1 MNIVIDIDN
10 IKLSSKMT
18 KEEFE
23 YIFPNVN
30 FKKHDNVFEYSMI
43 GTIFEMNYPSK
54 IVVYFQNNNIIQLSV
69 FPTKERIDSRE
80 YNLEESYND
89 YNNALEK
96 NYGKKLSNICGKQ
109 KMWRFSDATLKHYLF
124 ERFCMEERI
133 EVLFKN
139 SRTVGDRGRFLVS
152 NKK

>member
-23 YIFPNVN
+23 CIFPNAN
-30 FKKHDNVFEYSMI
+30 LKKYDKVFEYSMI
-43 GTIFEMNYPSK
+43 GIVFEMNYPSN
-54 IVVYFQNNNIIQLSV
+54 IVVYFKNDSIIQLSV

-80 YNLEESYND
+80 FDLEESYND
-89 YNNALEK
+89 YNDALEK
-96 NYGKKLSNICGKQ
+96 KYGRKPFNIFGKQ
-109 KMWRFSDATLKHYLF
+109 KIWHFSDATLKHYLF

-133 EVLFKN
+133 EVLFK
-139 SRTVGDRGRFLVS
+139 
-152 NKK
+152 K